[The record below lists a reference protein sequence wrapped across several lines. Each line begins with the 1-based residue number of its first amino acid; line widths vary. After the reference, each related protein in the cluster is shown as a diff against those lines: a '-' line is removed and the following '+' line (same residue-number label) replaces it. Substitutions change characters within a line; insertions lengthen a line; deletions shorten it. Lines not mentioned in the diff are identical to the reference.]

1 MRKNHNFLTILFEIS
16 VEIVYNNSVR
26 IVLRKSADSLPVI
39 GTEKEVIGLQETPYA
54 IEMVN
59 ITKRFPGIIAN
70 DNVTLQL
77 KKGEIHALLGENG
90 AGKST
95 LMSVLFGLYQAEE
108 GVIRKDGVEVAI
120 NNPNDAN
127 ALGIGMVH
135 QHFKLVECF
144 SVLDNIILGVEDTKN
159 GFLQRDQA
167 RRKVM
172 ALSEQYG
179 LQVNPDAIIEDI
191 SVGMQQRTEILK
203 MLYRDNEILIFDEPT
218 AVLTPQEIEELLQI
232 MKNLAAE
239 GKSILFISH
248 KLNEIME
255 VADRCSVLRKGKYIG
270 TVEIPSTTKAEL
282 SRMMVGR
289 DVEFAVQKTPAHPAD
304 VVLDVQNLT
313 VASKVHKNNAVKN
326 VSFRVHAGE
335 IVCIAGIDGNGQSE
349 LVFGISGLEPVTGGT
364 VTMLGRDIT
373 HAPIRKRSLMG
384 MSHIPED
391 RHKHGLVLDYTL
403 EDNLILQRYFQPE
416 FTNKAGFLRRKNI
429 RTYAQR
435 LIEQYDIRSGQ
446 GPITI
451 ARSMSGGNQQKAI
464 IAREIDKDPQLLIA
478 VQPTRGLDVGAIE
491 YIHKQIVAQRDA
503 GKAVLLVSLELD
515 EVMTVSDRILVM
527 YEGEIVGQLD
537 PKTTTVEELGLY
549 MAGAKK
555 EVKQ

>member
-1 MRKNHNFLTILFEIS
+1 MSNAN
-16 VEIVYNNSVR
+16 
-26 IVLRKSADSLPVI
+26 
-39 GTEKEVIGLQETPYA
+39 YA

-59 ITKRFPGIIAN
+59 ITKRFPGIVAN

-77 KKGEIHALLGENG
+77 KTGEIHALLGENG

-108 GVIRKDGVEVAI
+108 GVIKKNGEVVKI

-135 QHFKLVECF
+135 QHFKLVECL
-144 SVLDNIILGVEDTKN
+144 SVLDNIILGVEDTKA
-159 GFLQRDQA
+159 GMLQRDKA
-167 RRKVM
+167 RQKVM
-172 ALSEQYG
+172 ELSEKYG
-179 LQVNPDAIIEDI
+179 LSVNPDAIIEDI

-232 MKNLAAE
+232 MRNLAAE
-239 GKSILFISH
+239 GKSILFITH
-248 KLNEIME
+248 KLNEIMA

-270 TVEIPSTTKAEL
+270 TVEIANASKDEL

-289 DVEFAVQKTPAHPAD
+289 DVQFAVDKEEAKPAE
-304 VVLDVQNLT
+304 VVLDVQNMS
-313 VASKVHKNNAVKN
+313 VASKLSKKNAVEN
-326 VSFRVHAGE
+326 VSFQVRAGE
-335 IVCIAGIDGNGQSE
+335 IVCISGIDGNGQSE
-349 LVFGISGLEPVTGGT
+349 LVYGISGLENLSSGKVTLCGE
-364 VTMLGRDIT
+364 DIT
-373 HAPIRKRSLMG
+373 TKPIRKRSLMG

-403 EDNLILQRYFQPE
+403 EDNMILQRYFEPE
-416 FTNKAGFLRRKNI
+416 FTNKFGFLRRKNI
-429 RTYAQR
+429 RSFAEK
-435 LIEQYDIRSGQ
+435 LIEQYDVRSGQ
-446 GPITI
+446 GPITT

-464 IAREIDKDPQLLIA
+464 IAREIDKDPKLLIA

-491 YIHKQIVAQRDA
+491 YIHTQIVAQRDA

-515 EVMTVSDRILVM
+515 EVMTLSDRILVM
-527 YEGEIVGQLD
+527 YEGEIVGELD
-537 PKTTTVEELGLY
+537 PKKTTVEELGLY

-555 EVKQ
+555 EDKP

>member
-1 MRKNHNFLTILFEIS
+1 MENYA
-16 VEIVYNNSVR
+16 VEM
-26 IVLRKSADSLPVI
+26 LH
-39 GTEKEVIGLQETPYA
+39 
-54 IEMVN
+54 

-70 DNVTLQL
+70 DDITLQL

-95 LMSVLFGLYQAEE
+95 LMSVLFGMYQAEE
-108 GVIRKDGVEVAI
+108 GVIKKDGVEVKI
-120 NNPNDAN
+120 SNPNDAN
-127 ALGIGMVH
+127 TLGIGMVH

-144 SVLDNIILGVEDTKN
+144 SVLDNIILGVETTKN
-159 GFLQRDQA
+159 GILQRAAA
-167 RRKVM
+167 REKVM
-172 ALSEQYG
+172 ALSEKYS
-179 LQVNPDAIIEDI
+179 LHVNPDALIEDI

-248 KLNEIME
+248 KLNEIMAA
-255 VADRCSVLRKGKYIG
+255 ADRCTVLRKGKYIG
-270 TVEIPSTTKAEL
+270 TVNIADTSKAEL

-289 DVEFAVQKTPAHPAD
+289 DVEFAVSKDEAKPTD
-304 VVLDVQNLT
+304 VVLDVENLT
-313 VASKVHKNNAVKN
+313 VASKLSKKNAVSN
-326 VSFRVHAGE
+326 VSFQVRAGE
-335 IVCIAGIDGNGQSE
+335 IVCIAGIDGNGQTE
-349 LVFGISGLEPVTGGT
+349 LVYGISGLEPISGGN
-364 VTMLGRDIT
+364 VRLLGQDIT
-373 HAPIRKRSLMG
+373 DASIRKRSVSG

-403 EDNLILQRYFQPE
+403 EDNMILQRYFEPE
-416 FTNKAGFLRRKNI
+416 FTNAFGFLRRKNI
-429 RTYAQR
+429 RAYAER
-435 LIEQYDIRSGQ
+435 LIETYDVRSGQ

-451 ARSMSGGNQQKAI
+451 SRAMSGGNQQKAI

-491 YIHKQIVAQRDA
+491 FVHKQIVAQRDA
-503 GKAVLLVSLELD
+503 RKAVLLVSLELD

-527 YEGEIVGQLD
+527 YEGEIVGELN

-555 EVKQ
+555 EG

>member
-1 MRKNHNFLTILFEIS
+1 M
-16 VEIVYNNSVR
+16 NNV
-26 IVLRKSADSLPVI
+26 
-39 GTEKEVIGLQETPYA
+39 PYA

-59 ITKRFPGIIAN
+59 ITKKFPGIIAN

-77 KKGEIHALLGENG
+77 KRGEIHALLGENG

-108 GVIRKDGVEVAI
+108 GVIKKNGEVVKI

-159 GFLQRDQA
+159 GILQRAQA
-167 RRKVM
+167 REKVM
-172 ALSEQYG
+172 ALSEKYG
-179 LQVNPDAIIEDI
+179 LSVNPDALIEDI

-239 GKSILFISH
+239 GKSILFITH
-248 KLNEIME
+248 KLNEIMA

-270 TVEIPSTTKAEL
+270 TVDVAGCSKDDL

-289 DVEFAVQKTPAHPAD
+289 DVEFVVQKKPAQPGD
-304 VVLDVQNLT
+304 VVLEVEHMS
-313 VASKVHKNNAVKN
+313 VASKVSKKNAVN
-326 VSFRVHAGE
+326 DVTFQVRAGE

-349 LVFGISGLEPVTGGT
+349 LVFGISGLEPLAGGS
-364 VTMLGRDIT
+364 VKLVGNDIT
-373 HAPIRKRSLMG
+373 NAPIRKRSLMG

-391 RHKHGLVLDYTL
+391 RHKHGLVLDYSL
-403 EDNLILQRYFQPE
+403 EDNIVLQRYFEPE
-416 FTNKAGFLRRKNI
+416 FTTKFGFLRRKNI
-429 RTYAQR
+429 RSYAER
-435 LIEQYDIRSGQ
+435 LIEQFDVRSGQ

-451 ARSMSGGNQQKAI
+451 SRAMSGGNQQKAI
-464 IAREIDKDPQLLIA
+464 IAREIDKDPKLLIA
-478 VQPTRGLDVGAIE
+478 VQPTRGLDVGAISNV
-491 YIHKQIVAQRDA
+491 HKEIVAQRDA
-503 GKAVLLVSLELD
+503 GKGVLLVSLELD
-515 EVMTVSDRILVM
+515 EVMNVSDRILVM
-527 YEGEIVGQLD
+527 YEGEIVGELD
-537 PKTTTVEELGLY
+537 PKKVTVEELGLY

-555 EVKQ
+555 EG